1 MKSKESPAALPVT
14 AEKAPPGDWWFPIL
28 AVALFV
34 VPILCLAGISLVAS
48 LVDNGPP
55 PHFRLLTQMSVFQTA
70 LDMYAADNASY
81 PDPIEGLN
89 ALVVRPA
96 GKTNW
101 HPYMERIP
109 KDPWGRDYVYR
120 VPNPAQ
126 PKIYDLRSV
135 GPDGKVDT
143 VDDILAPHAVSLDP

>member
-1 MKSKESPAALPVT
+1 
-14 AEKAPPGDWWFPIL
+14 
-28 AVALFV
+28 
-34 VPILCLAGISLVAS
+34 
-48 LVDNGPP
+48 
-55 PHFRLLTQMSVFQTA
+55 
-70 LDMYAADNASY
+70 MYAADNASY